1 MKIIDFKTFVVGN
14 PPPSFG
20 GKYWIFLKLTT
31 DSGISGFGE
40 AYGIPFH
47 PKIAQKMIED
57 VCLRY
62 VINKNPF
69 QIEKI
74 WRTIFSSGYSQ
85 RPDISLGGVL
95 SAIEISM
102 WDIIGKE
109 LNRPI
114 YDLLGGI
121 INERLRTYTY
131 IYPDS
136 NDQDDVYINAKLAAE
151 KAVKYKND
159 GFTALKFDPI
169 GTYTVNDPKTLT
181 SNQISHAE
189 NFVKSL
195 RDALGPECDLLI
207 GTHGQMTSASAIKF
221 AKSIEQYNPL
231 WLEEPVPP
239 NNIESMAEVA
249 KKINFSV
256 ATGERL
262 TTKYEFNEILRHNAA
277 SILQINMGRVG
288 GILEGKK
295 IAAMAEANSVQ
306 IAPHMYCGPI
316 VAAANIQVAASI
328 SNFLILEGIQKWTGF
343 DSEIMKKYYIWEEG
357 YINLNAS
364 PGLGIEIDEEKILQY
379 PYDEN
384 NLHLEMSE

>member
-151 KAVKYKND
+151 KAVKYKKD